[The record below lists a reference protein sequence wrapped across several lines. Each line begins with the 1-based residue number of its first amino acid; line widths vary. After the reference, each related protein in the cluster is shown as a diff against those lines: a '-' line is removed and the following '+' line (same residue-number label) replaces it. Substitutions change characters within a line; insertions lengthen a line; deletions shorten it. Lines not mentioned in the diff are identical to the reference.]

1 MELSPIIQSVFKES
15 SLDFYLNGTRIAL
28 KNANPQ
34 WTLLDF
40 IRSQHGL
47 KGTKLG
53 CGEGGCGA
61 CTVVLQVLDS
71 TAEQKGRVKHLAV
84 NACLFPLVGV
94 VGKHVITVEGIGSL
108 DNPHPLQER
117 MAKLHGSQCGFCTPG
132 IVMSLYA
139 LIRNSYN
146 PITDEYHLSASD
158 IELEGHLDGNLC
170 RCTGYKPIL
179 EAAKTFITEDLKGK
193 IAYSCNEIEISPK
206 DGTKEIPYRSES
218 NLDGP
223 LRSNGSCGRP
233 GGCCRDPPKTST
245 QEQPSSEDSSDKIS
259 DESSET
265 ASTSE
270 SGISSP
276 DESETPMNG
285 TSYGKPMKSS
295 EVKSGSETPVEGT
308 KITSQLDAS
317 APKIKS
323 SVPQFVFKP
332 YSPNTELIFPPA
344 LRKYE
349 KTPILFGSASHVWLR
364 PTSLEQLL
372 LIKDA
377 YPSAKL
383 VGGSSEVQV
392 EVKFKNSSFPISVYV
407 SDIEE
412 LRGIVIPEDI
422 SKMEKLVIGA
432 NAPLTEVESVCKKL
446 SIELGQRGSVL
457 EAARKQLR
465 YFAGRQIRNVA
476 SLAGNIATASP
487 ISDMNPVL
495 LACGATLTAQS
506 LSKGKFELPMSSFF
520 TGYRTTTL
528 PPDAVITQIH
538 IPLPPLE
545 ARELTKAYKQAKR
558 KDDDIAIVT
567 AAFRVRLDIDGTVSE
582 ISLAYGGMAPKTV
595 EAKETMKLII
605 GKKWDVKATLEGCM
619 ESLAQEFDLSFGVPG
634 GMATYRKTLALSLF
648 FRFWHETIS
657 DFGLGEVDPDLI
669 NEIHRDISFGSR
681 DNFNPHEQRVVGKQV
696 PHLSSLKQN
705 TGEAE
710 YIDDMPPQ
718 NRELFGALVL
728 SSRAHA
734 KLVEVD
740 WTPAL
745 EPGLALGYV
754 DKNSI
759 PKEAN
764 IWGSVVKD
772 EPFFADGEV
781 FSHGQ
786 PIGLVYAETAL
797 QAQAAARAVK
807 VVYEDLP
814 TILTI
819 DEAIEASSFFKHGKI
834 LKKGDALE
842 DKMDGVWSQCDKVFE
857 GISRMGG
864 QEHFY
869 LETNA
874 AMVIPNKEDRS
885 FEVWSSTQNTM
896 EPQEFVSQ
904 VTGVPSNKVNVRV
917 KRMGGAFGGKE
928 SRSVQLAAILAVA
941 AKKEWRPMR
950 CMLNRDEDMMTSG
963 QRHPVQCRWKVGVT
977 SDGKLLALEAD
988 VYDNGGYSQDMSG
1001 AVMDRCCTHL
1011 ENCYEIP
1018 HVLIRGHCCKTHTHS
1033 NTAFRGFGGPQAMF
1047 IAESYMSA
1055 VAEGL
1060 DIPIDELRFKN
1071 LYKVGEHTPFLQKI
1085 DEDWHVPMML
1095 EQVRNE
1101 VDYDSRRAAIEK
1113 FNSEHT
1119 WRKRG
1124 ISMIP
1129 TKFGLSF
1136 ATALHLNQ
1144 ATASVKI
1151 FADGSILLHHGG
1163 TEMGQGLY
1171 TKMCQVAA
1179 QELNVPLDSIFTQD
1193 TTTYQSANASPTA
1206 ASSGSDLNGMAIK
1219 DACDQLNERLKPFR
1233 EKYGEDAHMKTLA
1246 HAAYLE
1252 RVNLVASG
1260 FWKMPRIGYVWGNYD
1275 MKTVKPM
1282 YYYFTQG
1289 VAVSEVELDVLTGS
1303 HTVLR
1308 TDIKMDIGRSINPA
1322 IDYGQI
1328 EGAFIQGLGLYTME
1342 ESLWTQSGQLFT
1354 RGPGTYKIP
1363 GFSDIPQEF
1372 NVNFLQGVDWSSLRS
1387 IQSSKGVGEPPLFLG
1402 ATVLFA
1408 LREAVRSARREN
1420 GVEEPLVMDS
1430 PATAERLR
1438 LLVGDEILKRGTVV
1452 PREGERNFFVSVA

>member
-1 MELSPIIQSVFKES
+1 MELSPAIQSVFKES
-15 SLDFYLNGTRIAL
+15 SLDFYLNETKISL
-28 KNANPQ
+28 KDANPQ

-61 CTVVLQVLDS
+61 CTVVLQVLNNS
-71 TAEQKGRVKHLAV
+71 TERKGRVKHLAV

-94 VGKHVITVEGIGSL
+94 VGKHVITVEGIGNL
-108 DNPHPLQER
+108 DSPHPLQER

-139 LIRNSYN
+139 LIRNSYD
-146 PITDEYHLSASD
+146 PITDVYHLSASN

-179 EAAKTFITEDLKGK
+179 EAAKSFITEDLKGK

-206 DGTKEIPYRSES
+206 DITKDIPYRSES
-218 NLDGP
+218 NSDGP

-233 GGCCRDPPKTST
+233 GGCCRDTPKPAP
-245 QEQPSSEDSSDKIS
+245 ENSS
-259 DESSET
+259 
-265 ASTSE
+265 
-270 SGISSP
+270 
-276 DESETPMNG
+276 
-285 TSYGKPMKSS
+285 
-295 EVKSGSETPVEGT
+295 VKSGSGTTVEGT
-308 KITSQLDAS
+308 KVTSKLDAP

-323 SVPQFVFKP
+323 SVPQFTFKP

-344 LRKYE
+344 LRKHE
-349 KTPILFGSASHVWLR
+349 KIPILFGSTTHVWLR
-364 PTSLEQLL
+364 PTTLEQLL
-372 LIKDA
+372 MIKDA

-412 LRGIVIPEDI
+412 LRGIEIPEDI
-422 SKMEKLVIGA
+422 NKMEELVIGA
-432 NAPLTEVESVCKKL
+432 NAPLTEVEGVCKRL
-446 SIELGQRGSVL
+446 SVNLGQRGSVL

-495 LACGATLTAQS
+495 LACGATLTAHS
-506 LSKGKFELPMSSFF
+506 LSKGEFKLPMSTFF

-528 PPDAVITQIH
+528 PPDAVITHIH
-538 IPLPPLE
+538 IPLPAPGS
-545 ARELTKAYKQAKR
+545 RELTKAYKQAKR

-567 AAFRVRLDIDGTVSE
+567 AAFRVHLDEDGAVSE

-595 EAKETMKLII
+595 EAKQTMKLTV
-605 GKKWDVKATLEGCM
+605 GKKWDVRATLEGCM
-619 ESLAQEFDLSFGVPG
+619 ESLAQEFYLSFGVPG

-657 DFGLGEVDPDLI
+657 EFGLGDVDPDLI
-669 NEIHRDISFGSR
+669 QEIHRDISSGTR
-681 DNFNPHEQRVVGKQV
+681 DNYNPHEQRVVGKQV

-728 SSRAHA
+728 SNRAHA

-745 EPGLALGYV
+745 GPGLALGYV

-764 IWGSVVKD
+764 VWGSVVKD

-807 VVYEDLP
+807 IVYEDLP
-814 TILTI
+814 TVLTI
-819 DEAIEASSFFKHGKI
+819 DEAIEANSFFTHGKI
-834 LKKGDALE
+834 LKKGDALD
-842 DKMDGVWSQCDKVFE
+842 DKMDGVWSNCAKIFE

-963 QRHPVQCRWKVGVT
+963 QRHPVQCRWKVGV
-977 SDGKLLALEAD
+977 SLDGKLLALEAD

-1060 DIPIDELRFKN
+1060 NIPIDELRIKN
-1071 LYKVGEHTPFLQKI
+1071 LYQVGEHTPFLQKI
-1085 DEDWHVPMML
+1085 DEDWHIPMMM
-1095 EQVRNE
+1095 EQVRKE
-1101 VDYDSRRAAIEK
+1101 VDYDNRRATIEK
-1113 FNSEHT
+1113 FNSEHK

-1179 QELNVPLDSIFTQD
+1179 QELNVPLDAIFTQD

-1233 EKYGEDAHMKTLA
+1233 EKYGQDAPMKTLA

-1252 RVNLVASG
+1252 RVSLVASG
-1260 FWKMPRIGYVWGNYD
+1260 FWKMPRIGYVWGNYN

-1328 EGAFIQGLGLYTME
+1328 EGAFIQGLGLFTME

-1408 LREAVRSARREN
+1408 LREAVKSARRDN
-1420 GVEEPLVMDS
+1420 GVEEPLVLDS

-1438 LLVGDEILKRGTVV
+1438 CLVGDEILKKGTVV
-1452 PREGERNFFVSVA
+1452 PREGEKNFFVSVA